1 MLLRADNADS
11 RLTPLGREIG
21 LIDDRRWKLYQE
33 KQARISEEK
42 ERLKSVRIS
51 GTCFSQGQYLSISQ
65 NEQKRLKDPNTFP
78 FTLEHLN
85 ALFGRGMNEKVE
97 EILGFLFL
105 KFGFISHEKL

>member
-33 KQARISEEK
+33 KQAQISEEK

-51 GTCFSQGQYLSISQ
+51 GTCFSQWQCLSVSQ
-65 NEQKRLKDPNTFP
+65 NEQKRLKDPHTFP
-78 FTLEHLN
+78 LALEHLN
-85 ALFGRGMNEKVE
+85 AMFGRGTNEKVE
-97 EILGFLFL
+97 EIWGIF
-105 KFGFISHEKL
+105 